1 MVEPARSKSIPRKT
15 RSSRG
20 CKATHSSN
28 PRQGT
33 APREGGAVACGL
45 VCLSTC
51 RLRASLHEPG
61 WPDWPVTGPIWVHM
75 WNFSPVSDM
84 RKGQRSWGR
93 VLAPSSRNKANM
105 VKHKKLQL
113 SRLSVWQ
120 CVWLSLNGQ
129 VFTIYTNHPGGNLA
143 YKHKTIK
150 WDVVEERPSTK
161 YFQISWTD

>member
-61 WPDWPVTGPIWVHM
+61 WPDWPGTGPIWVHM
-75 WNFSPVSDM
+75 WNFSPVSDT
-84 RKGQRSWGR
+84 RKGQRSWER

-105 VKHKKLQL
+105 VKQLHKNYNFRAYQYDNASDSLLTDRCLPFTQTTLVEILLINIKL
-113 SRLSVWQ
+113 
-120 CVWLSLNGQ
+120 
-129 VFTIYTNHPGGNLA
+129 
-143 YKHKTIK
+143 
-150 WDVVEERPSTK
+150 
-161 YFQISWTD
+161 